1 MKKIIYIML
10 TAILA
15 LFIIEDKKDVYAGD
29 ILIYAYDAAS
39 SNLVSISTTP
49 VLVNPTTDIL
59 RQSIMVCN
67 PTDDSNYVYFSTYS
81 VTLTSTTLVG
91 NGGIPIFQNTVNNC
105 QKFDV
110 SNSVKI
116 YAVRA
121 SDSGSSYLKVITFGQ
136 TK

>member
-1 MKKIIYIML
+1 ML

-15 LFIIEDKKDVYAGD
+15 LFVIEDKKDVYAGD

-49 VLVNPTTDIL
+49 VLVNPATNIS
-59 RQSIMVCN
+59 RQSVMICN
-67 PTDDSNYVYFSTYS
+67 PTADSNYVYFSTYS
-81 VTLTSTTLVG
+81 VTLTSTTLVR
-91 NGGIPIFQNTVNNC
+91 NGLPIIQNTVNNC

-110 SNSVKI
+110 SNSVKV
-116 YAVRA
+116 YAVKA
-121 SDSGSSYLKVITFGQ
+121 GNSGSSSLNVITLGQ

>member
-15 LFIIEDKKDVYAGD
+15 LFVIEDKKDVYAGN
-29 ILIYAYDAAS
+29 ISSYAYDAAS

-49 VLVNPTTDIL
+49 VLVNPATDIL
-59 RQSIMVCN
+59 RQSLIVCN
-67 PTDDSNYVYFSTYS
+67 PTADSNYVYFSTYS
-81 VTLTSTTLVG
+81 VTLTSTTLVR
-91 NGGIPIFQNTVNNC
+91 NGLPIIQNTVNNC

-110 SNSVKI
+110 SNSVKV
-116 YAVRA
+116 YAVKA
-121 SDSGSSYLKVITFGQ
+121 GNSGTSYLDVLTFGQ